1 MSDYPQPD
9 IYARSKIKFAFDL
22 SNFTTKSEVKNQQV
36 LIHQILLKKIEIAT
50 SKLDVDKKNIDKLK
64 TVLTDLRKL
73 SNVVNNDDVKKQCM
87 INPLEKLNAING
99 IDTYYNTKIKDI
111 DEKFLIKVN
120 ILEPLNLINFQVQY
134 LMIA

>member
-1 MSDYPQPD
+1 
-9 IYARSKIKFAFDL
+9 
-22 SNFTTKSEVKNQQV
+22 
-36 LIHQILLKKIEIAT
+36 
-50 SKLDVDKKNIDKLK
+50 
-64 TVLTDLRKL
+64 
-73 SNVVNNDDVKKQCM
+73 M

-120 ILEPLNLINFQVQY
+120 ILQPLNLINFQVQY